1 LHRRATKCTI
11 ERPARLGPRSRTFLE
26 HHCIVP
32 REASTATPSRRDFL
46 AAAGASAAALAAAPL
61 LTGRLGATLAAAEPL
76 AGRRLAATYPV
87 GLELYS
93 VRRELA
99 RDLPGTL
106 KAVADIGYKVVEFY
120 APYLQWT
127 LPYAKDVRT
136 QLDDLGLRCYSTHN
150 SSAALMPG
158 DTMTKAIELNQI
170 LGARHIIMA
179 SPPPNTSTLEDWT
192 RVSGQL
198 AVASKTLEP
207 HGLFAGFHNHRIEWT
222 PLAGGK
228 RVMDVLASNTPKEF
242 VLQFDVGTC
251 LEAGADPIAWIK
263 ANPGRIRSVHLKD
276 WAPGAEAQEKGYRVL
291 FGEGVAPWKDIFAAV
306 ESTGGVEFYLLEQEG
321 SRYSEL
327 DTAKRCLSNYKSMR
341 GTS

>member
-1 LHRRATKCTI
+1 LHDPRG
-11 ERPARLGPRSRTFLE
+11 PAA
-26 HHCIVP
+26 HAHVP
-32 REASTATPSRRDFL
+32 RASSPIVFRDDSSAAPSRRDFL

-61 LTGRLGATLAAAEPL
+61 LGSRLGATLHAAASL
-76 AGRRLAATYPV
+76 RAGPVAAPQYPI

-99 RDLPGTL
+99 RDLPATL
-106 KAVADIGYKVVEFY
+106 KAVADMGYKVVEFY

-127 LPYAKDVRT
+127 MPYAKGVRT

-158 DTMTKAIELNQI
+158 ETMGKAIELNQI

-198 AVASKTLEP
+198 ATASQQLES

-228 RVMDVLASNTPKEF
+228 RVMDVIAERTPKEF

-321 SRYSEL
+321 SRFSEL
-327 DTAKRCLSNYKSMR
+327 DTAKRCLASWRAMR
-341 GTS
+341 GNT